1 MSVAPRIAE
10 YLHREGVVFD
20 VLHHPHTRHSRDTAQ
35 RSGVAPDKL
44 IKALLVAGDGG
55 FDRDAALDD
64 AGAGDGRPCWLVLLP
79 ADRQL
84 SLFLLSE
91 YLQQHVELL
100 PEEKLHACFPDCQ
113 YGAVP
118 ALGAA
123 YNLRTIIDK
132 SVLPLRELYLEAGD
146 HEGLIHLSQAQF
158 RALTRDAEYA
168 CVALHRAPQFDETE
182 LLRF

>member
-20 VLHHPHTRHSRDTAQ
+20 VLHHPHTRYSRDTAQ

-44 IKALLVAGDGG
+44 IKAVLVAGDGG
-55 FDRDAALDD
+55 FDSNAND
-64 AGAGDGRPCWLVLLP
+64 AGDTRPRWLVLLP

-123 YNLRTIIDK
+123 YNLRTLIDK

-168 CVALHRAPQFDETE
+168 CVALHRAPQFDDAER
-182 LLRF
+182 LNF